1 MSKLTT
7 VNIDDIRPYAKNPR
21 INDDAVDAVANSI
34 RDFGYRNKIR
44 VDRDMVIITGHTRYK
59 ALKKL
64 GIKQIEVV
72 VDDDM
77 TPEQVRAYRIFDNS
91 CSALSDWDLDL
102 LPDELAALPDY
113 DPTDYGLDLAEAD
126 DDPTEI
132 TEDEPPDPPETPV
145 TKPGDVYRLGDH
157 RLMCGDST
165 KLEDVE
171 VLMDGNLADMVF
183 TDPPWNV
190 DYGSDPGQKYKERTI
205 LNDSMST
212 EDFKKFMG
220 AAFESM
226 KASIRGGGSCISSC
240 RRRSGG
246 T

>member
-1 MSKLTT
+1 
-7 VNIDDIRPYAKNPR
+7 
-21 INDDAVDAVANSI
+21 
-34 RDFGYRNKIR
+34 
-44 VDRDMVIITGHTRYK
+44 
-59 ALKKL
+59 
-64 GIKQIEVV
+64 
-72 VDDDM
+72 
-77 TPEQVRAYRIFDNS
+77 
-91 CSALSDWDLDL
+91 DL

-126 DDPTEI
+126 DEPTEI
-132 TEDEPPDPPETPV
+132 IEDEPPEPPETPV

-165 KLEDVE
+165 KQTDVK

-190 DYGSDPGQKYKERTI
+190 DYGSDPGQKYKERKI

-212 EDFKKFMG
+212 EDFKEFMG
-220 AAFESM
+220 AAFESI
-226 KASIRGGGSCISSC
+226 KASIRGGGFCTSSC